1 MGRRRKSKLPLGL
14 AGGLSG
20 VHTAF
25 AGASLLVETY
35 RQAGIGEQA
44 ERVLPPKR
52 SPKGLTPGQLVECLV
67 VGSALGMECLEDIE
81 RLRQDPGLS
90 AMLGY
95 QPPAPETA
103 RQWLDRFH
111 EEALLA
117 DRPQQGAFLPLESS
131 GLAGLGEVNRR
142 VVHAYVEGV
151 QPGQTVT
158 LDVDA
163 HLVETTKTEAK
174 VCYEGYKAFQPMV
187 VSWAET
193 GLVLTDEFREG
204 NVPASV
210 HSKEQVDRAFETLP
224 PGAWTVQVRSDSAA
238 YEPEGVLDHWHRRG
252 WGFAVSAD
260 LSPQL
265 KEAIRALP
273 ETAWQAWAEEA
284 GGQVRE
290 WAEVPYVPERR
301 QESKK
306 APVYRYL
313 AIRVRRHQ
321 GVLFDD
327 GEAVRHFAVV
337 TNWWDA
343 EGRALLEW
351 HRGKQ
356 GTVEH
361 VHHVLKNELAAG
373 TYPSGK
379 HGANAA
385 WLRLQVI
392 TANLLELLKA
402 VALPPEYAKAR
413 PKRLRFAVF
422 THVGELATHAHRTLL
437 RVVQHLWESLLRP
450 ARDRLGLAW
459 EGA

>member
-1 MGRRRKSKLPLGL
+1 
-14 AGGLSG
+14 
-20 VHTAF
+20 
-25 AGASLLVETY
+25 
-35 RQAGIGEQA
+35 
-44 ERVLPPKR
+44 VLPQKR
-52 SPKGLTPGQLVECLV
+52 SPKGLTPGQLVECVV

-81 RLRQDPGLS
+81 RLRQDQGLS

-111 EEALLA
+111 EEALVA

-131 GLAGLGEVNRR
+131 GLAGLGEVDRR
-142 VVHAYVEGV
+142 VVHAYVEAV
-151 QPGQTVT
+151 QPESAVT

-163 HLVETTKTEAK
+163 HLVETTKAEAK
-174 VCYEGYKAFQPMV
+174 VCYEGYKAFQPMI

-193 GLVLTDEFREG
+193 GLVLADEFRDG
-204 NVPASV
+204 NVPASM
-210 HSKEQVDRAFETLP
+210 HIKDQVDRAFETLP
-224 PGAWTVQVRSDSAA
+224 PGPWAVRVRSDSAA
-238 YEPEGVLDHWHRRG
+238 YEPEAVLDHWHRRE
-252 WGFAVSAD
+252 WRFAVSAD

-265 KEAIRALP
+265 RTAILALP
-273 ETAWQAWAEEA
+273 ETAWQAWAAEA
-284 GGQVRE
+284 GDQVRE
-290 WAEVPYVPERR
+290 WAEVPYVPSRR
-301 QESKK
+301 QETKE
-306 APVYRYL
+306 APIYRYL
-313 AIRVRRHQ
+313 AIRVRRQ
-321 GVLFDD
+321 QSSFLEDGEQDD
-327 GEAVRHFAVV
+327 EAVRHFAVV
-337 TNWWDA
+337 TNWWDQ

-392 TANLLELLKA
+392 TYNLLELLKA
-402 VALPPEYAKAR
+402 VALPPDYAKAR

-422 THVGELATHAHRTLL
+422 THVGELVSHARRTLL
-437 RVVQHLWESLLRP
+437 RIVTALWEGLVRP
-450 ARDRLGLAW
+450 SRGRLWTAW
-459 EGA
+459 EGT